1 MSDFKSAVFHLSIAL
16 NLLDRKCFNEP
27 GVDSCFAK
35 LALIHAMH
43 SGYNSLERGLRKVR
57 KNYQTSDD
65 ILKFRYVTRVSYDD
79 FIPEEF
85 EASVKAANH
94 LSKHLMENW
103 TTET

>member
-43 SGYNSLERGLRKVR
+43 SGYNALENGLRKVR
-57 KNYQTSDD
+57 KNYQPSDD
-65 ILKFRYVTRVSYDD
+65 ILKFRHVTSISYKA
-79 FIPEEF
+79 FVPEEF
-85 EASVKAANH
+85 EQSVKAANH
-94 LSKHLMENW
+94 LAIHLMENW
-103 TTET
+103 TTEI